1 MGATQFAGHRTGGGT
16 MERLRRNDTAA
27 AARRREMAAWVCTG
41 HPSLRPTI
49 FAPSGWVPAGSG
61 SLEVAARKV

>member
-1 MGATQFAGHRTGGGT
+1 MGASQIAGHRTGGGT

-27 AARRREMAAWVCTG
+27 VRRREMAAWVCTA

-49 FAPSGWVPAGSG
+49 FAPSGWVPVGSA